1 MVSNQDVGEEQ
12 HPPVGQRLDCILCN
26 LLQHMKSLHS
36 LSSKLGPMGQRK
48 ALVFR
53 RYGRPVEL
61 DSPSPTCDGK
71 IAQIGHIVNPVALK

>member
-1 MVSNQDVGEEQ
+1 
-12 HPPVGQRLDCILCN
+12 
-26 LLQHMKSLHS
+26 MKSLHS